1 MLQQRSWIVTKPKLF
16 EFVLFNGN
24 NEIVDEVL
32 EKLRIRSIYS
42 KVLEKLF
49 VFTVQSFSTLGPF
62 SLSLSLS
69 LSLYVNSSL
78 CSIIVSGFFFS
89 FIFFIIFTKVYISLC
104 ANFSF
109 SFNSLIWNTNGF
121 VSIYEFCNFNSLIF
135 IDFHSFLSPLSNV
148 YVHKHGL
155 QASSSK
161 GNLLHS
167 SSEKLEK

>member
-16 EFVLFNGN
+16 EFALFNGN
-24 NEIVDEVL
+24 YEIVDEVL

-69 LSLYVNSSL
+69 LCKQFFMFNYCLW
-78 CSIIVSGFFFS
+78 IFFF
-89 FIFFIIFTKVYISLC
+89 FHFFFIIFTKVYISLC

-109 SFNSLIWNTNGF
+109 SFDSLIWNTNRF
-121 VSIYEFCNFNSLIF
+121 VPIQKFGNFNNLIF
-135 IDFHSFLSPLSNV
+135 IDFHYFLSSLFNV
-148 YVHKHGL
+148 LVCKHEL
-155 QASSSK
+155 RTSTY
-161 GNLLHS
+161 
-167 SSEKLEK
+167 

>member
-1 MLQQRSWIVTKPKLF
+1 MKFQRSF
-16 EFVLFNGN
+16 EFALFTQ
-24 NEIVDEVL
+24 
-32 EKLRIRSIYS
+32 RFQRSFLS
-42 KVLEKLF
+42 SLCSHFLP
-49 VFTVQSFSTLGPF
+49 QAL

-69 LSLYVNSSL
+69 LSI
-78 CSIIVSGFFFS
+78 CKQFFMFNYCLWIFFVLFLS
-89 FIFFIIFTKVYISLC
+89 FFFFIIFTKVYISLC

-109 SFNSLIWNTNGF
+109 SFDSLIWNTNGF